1 MLACGKL
8 ELPENCSKEE
18 REFIDRQIVNSGDE
32 IYQKVSKH
40 VQLIIEEQIDSP
52 EVQVLPQPVTD
63 VLLYNY
69 DFGDDWK
76 IRITASENCPDLVGS
91 GRITQAELDRANVK
105 CREVYRPVLIAR
117 DGEMLVDDV
126 GGLGGFADFLE
137 KIHPE
142 LKGMDPDEKEQ
153 ARCEKK
159 ELLEWAK
166 SLGWHRD
173 NSTDFHLL

>member
-1 MLACGKL
+1 M
-8 ELPENCSKEE
+8 
-18 REFIDRQIVNSGDE
+18 
-32 IYQKVSKH
+32 
-40 VQLIIEEQIDSP
+40 
-52 EVQVLPQPVTD
+52 QVMPSPVTD

-76 IRITASENCPDLVGS
+76 IRITASENCPDLVES

-126 GGLGGFADFLE
+126 GGISGFARFLRA
-137 KIHPE
+137 IHPE
-142 LKGMDPDEKEQ
+142 LKGMDPEEKEE
-153 ARCEKK
+153 AKREKK
-159 ELLEWAK
+159 ESLEWAR

-173 NSTDFHLL
+173 NPGDFRLL